1 VSIDV
6 DSTAVTGIWWRQIP
20 HRGKAFYRAPHPA
33 DGRWQRGE
41 VVEAF
46 YFADTADTAWAEW
59 YRWLSENGFRP
70 HQMMPR
76 ALWKWEI
83 SLLRV
88 ADLRTASQLRRLGL
102 EVPPPGHLSW
112 PPYQSAGESL
122 YMDGWPALIAP
133 SAARP
138 DAGTVLCVFRDV
150 ARPPG
155 IAPSAPPR
163 VFRNPPAPP
172 TGLRT

>member
-1 VSIDV
+1 MPIDI
-6 DSTAVTGIWWRQIP
+6 DSTAVTGIWWRQVP
-20 HRGKAFYRAPHPA
+20 HRGKVFYRAPPPA

-41 VVEAF
+41 VVEAL
-46 YFADTADTAWAEW
+46 YFADTVGTAWAEW

-83 SLLRV
+83 SLPRV
-88 ADLRTASQLRRLGL
+88 ADLRTAPQLKRIGL
-102 EVPPPGHLSW
+102 DVPPPGRSSW

-122 YMDGWPALIAP
+122 HTDGWPALIAP

-138 DAGTVLCVFRDV
+138 DAGTVLCVFRDIE
-150 ARPPG
+150 RPPG
-155 IAPSAPPR
+155 IAPIPPPR
-163 VFRNPPAPP
+163 VFRKPPAPP
-172 TGLRT
+172 TGMRT